1 MPHRP
6 SWSDLGPAEPRG
18 SSAGYQPPPPAPPR
32 SHAGAGGAKG
42 LQPAQAG
49 PAPPSPNAHFD
60 SRPKV
65 RRPSGAGSSRLPQGS
80 PAAPGRGGGGFAGVA
95 PGCVS
100 RAERAAAGPACAPPP
115 PPCHANPALSAA
127 AQREGQ
133 RSPGGSRCGNKVPRL
148 RVERA
153 PALSPAKGL
162 PARPGSPGLRD
173 RA

>member
-1 MPHRP
+1 MPHLP

-18 SSAGYQPPPPAPPR
+18 SAAGHQPPPRPSPLAR
-32 SHAGAGGAKG
+32 WGWRCEG

-49 PAPPSPNAHFD
+49 PGRPLPKRSLRLSAKGAPAERGWEQPP
-60 SRPKV
+60 P
-65 RRPSGAGSSRLPQGS
+65 
-80 PAAPGRGGGGFAGVA
+80 PGEPGGPGGGFAGVA

-115 PPCHANPALSAA
+115 PPCHANPVLSAA
-127 AQREGQ
+127 AQRDGQ
-133 RSPGGSRCGNKVPRL
+133 RSPGRSRCGDQVPRL